1 MLERET
7 IMKLISLPLL
17 YIVVVHS
24 YRAGAKSGKFP
35 KSAKSPPPLN
45 RASYISFLQ
54 FGSRK
59 VPLGAKKDRVA
70 VLIVHSDMTI
80 VLKWC

>member
-1 MLERET
+1 
-7 IMKLISLPLL
+7 MKLISLPLL
-17 YIVVVHS
+17 VLYIVIGLP
-24 YRAGAKSGKFP
+24 GAKSGKFP
-35 KSAKSPPPLN
+35 KSAKSPPPPNHRLTVLL
-45 RASYISFLQ
+45 ISFLQ

-80 VLKWC
+80 VLKLC